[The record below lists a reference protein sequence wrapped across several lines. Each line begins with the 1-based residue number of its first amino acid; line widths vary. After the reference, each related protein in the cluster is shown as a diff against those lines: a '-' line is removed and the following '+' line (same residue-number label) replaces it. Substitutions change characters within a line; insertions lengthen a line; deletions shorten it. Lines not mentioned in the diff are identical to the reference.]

1 MMNKLLGLLLVSTAL
16 TACAKEAPTTQ
27 TSGQTATKP
36 TLDAETQQQ
45 LQQLLDQTRKNMIF
59 VQGGSYM
66 MGNFTKQLS
75 PEVLKT
81 FSFDTSGDIDPLHKV
96 TLDSFSMS
104 AHKATFAELDIYS
117 KITGKPRVSNSES
130 LKDDRLPQ
138 SAAGMTWQQAQDYC
152 QWLGT
157 QLKLPM
163 GLPTEAQWE
172 YVARNRGQNV
182 LYATDNGKFELGINA
197 PSYEQQRA
205 FARNY
210 KTPRTLSNPGQFK
223 PTPLGFYD
231 LISENYEWM
240 QDWYDRNYYAHS
252 PEHNPQGPASGSKK
266 VLRSAH
272 AQDDFYFKYT
282 SSFSINRYADD
293 PVIDA
298 ESKSD
303 GMTPDYTNFNH
314 SARCVVNSAQPLK

>member
-1 MMNKLLGLLLVSTAL
+1 MMMNKLLGLLLLCTAL
-16 TACAKEAPTTQ
+16 TACAKEAPATQ
-27 TSGQTATKP
+27 SATKP
-36 TLDAETQQQ
+36 TLDAETQRQ

-117 KITGKPRVSNSES
+117 KVTGKPRVSNSE
-130 LKDDRLPQ
+130 DVMRYRLPQ

-182 LYATDNGKFELGINA
+182 LYATDNGKFDEATNIPTFERRSVFSAKYLT
-197 PSYEQQRA
+197 S
-205 FARNY
+205 
-210 KTPRTLSNPGQFK
+210 RTLSNPGQFK

-272 AQDDFYFKYT
+272 VEDEFYFKYT
-282 SSFSINRYADD
+282 SSFSINRYAKD
-293 PVIDA
+293 PVIDP

-303 GMTPDYTNFNH
+303 GMTPDYTNFNN
-314 SARCVVNSAQPLK
+314 SARCVVNSTQPLK